1 MSNLI
6 YSPFATRRHFG
17 RLLDERAAAAANE
30 ATSWVPSID
39 IREDDS
45 GFKVLADLPGVDP
58 AAVDITL
65 DKNVLTIRGS
75 RETSSETDE
84 GGFKRRERISG
95 SFTRRFTLPET
106 VNPEA
111 IKARA
116 DNGVLEISIP
126 KREEELPRSI
136 AIEA

>member
-6 YSPFATRRHFG
+6 YSPFASRRHLG
-17 RLLDERAAAAANE
+17 RLLDDRLGAAAEE

-58 AAVDITL
+58 SAVDITL

-75 RETSSETDE
+75 RETASENIDH
-84 GGFKRRERISG
+84 GFKRRERISG